1 MTGAELRQ
9 DSANRRGVTLNSILG
24 IGAESVNAAVEI
36 LLLPSLI
43 LAFFVAELTP
53 SYILIGLVPA
63 LAASLW
69 TLGRGPAHLLT
80 ATRHR
85 RQPWVFAAAV
95 IRAAAIVILAIVALR
110 TDPIS
115 LARAGR
121 PLLGTFFLCLIVF
134 AFAGGFGSVPA
145 AALMRRSI
153 GGESWEAFARWRAAW
168 TAGLCLLAALVI
180 SRLLGSNALG
190 FPNNYGRLFLVATIC
205 LIAVAVFFAAMRETP
220 VAGGAHSMPAL
231 SPRAWRQPLR
241 DARYRRFLLFRIL
254 LTATAAIDP
263 FLILYA
269 VTRLGAPTT
278 AIGGYAIAGVLGWL
292 VSAPFWAVGERR
304 SGPRAILQG
313 AAVVRLIA
321 PAIALVLPQIA
332 ATGAISE
339 RLPSGAITNLFGI
352 AFFTI
357 GAALAGQAR
366 ANHDYL
372 TPLAPSHLLSLYSA
386 LTNAVLVLVAFA
398 PVVGGALIQRSGY
411 EALFGVVLA
420 LGLVAVFAGGW
431 LADIPASSRQ
441 RLDQPSAT
449 RRALPASP
457 G

>member
-24 IGAESVNAAVEI
+24 IGAESVNAAIEI

-53 SYILIGLVPA
+53 SYVLIGLVPA

-69 TLGRGPAHLLT
+69 TLGRVPAHLLT
-80 ATRHR
+80 ATRQR

-95 IRAAAIVILAIVALR
+95 IRAAAIAILAIVALR
-110 TDPIS
+110 TDPIA

-145 AALMRRSI
+145 AALMRRTI

-168 TAGLCLLAALVI
+168 TAGLCLLAALLI
-180 SRLLGSNALG
+180 SRLLGSNALS
-190 FPNNYGRLFLVATIC
+190 FPNNYGRLFLVAAIC

-220 VAGGAHSMPAL
+220 VAGGSISLPAL
-231 SPRAWRQPLR
+231 APRALRQPLR

-254 LTATAAIDP
+254 LTATAAVDP
-263 FLILYA
+263 FLIVYA

-292 VSAPFWAVGERR
+292 ISAPFWALGERR
-304 SGPRAILQG
+304 SGPRAVLQG

-321 PAIALVLPQIA
+321 PAIALVLPQVA
-332 ATGAISE
+332 ATGAISG
-339 RLPSGAITNLFGI
+339 RLPSGAITSLFGV
-352 AFFTI
+352 AFFAI

-372 TPLAPSHLLSLYSA
+372 TPLAPPHLLSLYSA
-386 LTNAVLVLVAFA
+386 LTNAVLVLIAFA
-398 PVVGGALIQRSGY
+398 PVVGGALIQRAGY

-431 LADIPASSRQ
+431 LADIPAAARE
-441 RLDQPSAT
+441 RVDQPSRT
-449 RRALPASP
+449 RRALPAP
-457 G
+457 PV

>member
-1 MTGAELRQ
+1 M
-9 DSANRRGVTLNSILG
+9 NSVLG

-53 SYILIGLVPA
+53 SYVLIGLVPA

-69 TLGRGPAHLLT
+69 TLGRAPAHLLT
-80 ATRHR
+80 ATRRR
-85 RQPWVFAAAV
+85 RQPWIFAAAV
-95 IRAAAIVILAIVALR
+95 VRAAAILILAIVALR
-110 TDPIS
+110 ADPLS

-145 AALMRRSI
+145 AALLRRSI

-168 TAGLCLLAALVI
+168 TAGLCLLAALLIARV
-180 SRLLGSNALG
+180 LGSNALG
-190 FPNNYGRLFLVATIC
+190 FPNNYGRLFLVAAIC

-220 VAGGAHSMPAL
+220 VSGGSVALPAFA
-231 SPRAWRQPLR
+231 PRALRQPLR
-241 DARYRRFLLFRIL
+241 DARFRRFLLFRTL
-254 LTATAAIDP
+254 LTSTAAIDP

-278 AIGGYAIAGVLGWL
+278 AIGEFAIAGVLGWL
-292 VSAPFWAVGERR
+292 ISAPLWALGERR
-304 SGPRAILQG
+304 SGPRAVLQG

-321 PAIALVLPQIA
+321 PAIALVLPAVA
-332 ATGAISE
+332 ATGAIGE
-339 RLPSGAITNLFGI
+339 RMPAGTITSLFGI

-372 TPLAPSHLLSLYSA
+372 APLAPPHLLSTYST
-386 LTNAVLVLVAFA
+386 LTNAVLVLFAFA
-398 PVVGGALIQRSGY
+398 PVVGGALIQRAGY
-411 EALFGVVLA
+411 EALFGTALV
-420 LGLVAVFAGGW
+420 LGLLAVFAGGW
-431 LADIPASSRQ
+431 LANIPSPARD
-441 RLDQPSAT
+441 RLDHPQSE
-449 RRALPASP
+449 RRALPAP
-457 G
+457 PA